1 MGKMKKTEFK
11 IPIYDFDVTILEVE
25 SKEDKAEVNAILSN
39 LTPDKESIDEVLGYI
54 EDGSMNGG
62 DTFRNL
68 LRRKF
73 VVVLYPFK
81 DIETRREVVNHE
93 KRHIEDRVLEY
104 CGISD
109 IEASAYLAGYISK
122 FMY

>member
-1 MGKMKKTEFK
+1 MKKTEFK

-25 SKEDKAEVNAILSN
+25 SKEDKAEVNTILSN
-39 LTPDKESIDEVLGYI
+39 LIPDKESINEVLGYI
-54 EDGSMNGG
+54 EDGCMNGG
-62 DTFRNL
+62 DTFRNML
-68 LRRKF
+68 CKKF
-73 VVVLYPFK
+73 VVVLCPFK
-81 DIETRREVVNHE
+81 DVETRREVINHE

-104 CGISD
+104 CGVKD

>member
-1 MGKMKKTEFK
+1 MKTTEFK
-11 IPIYDFDVTILEVE
+11 IPIYGFDVTILEVE
-25 SKEDKAEVNAILSN
+25 SKEDKAEVNTILSN
-39 LTPDKESIDEVLGYI
+39 LIPDKKTIDEVLCYI

-62 DTFRNL
+62 YTFRNML
-68 LRRKF
+68 YKKF

-81 DIETRREVVNHE
+81 DIETRREVINHE
-93 KRHIEDRVLEY
+93 KRHIEDRLLEY
-104 CGISD
+104 CDISD

>member
-1 MGKMKKTEFK
+1 MKTTEFK

-25 SKEDKAEVNAILSN
+25 SKDDKDDVNTILSN
-39 LTPDKESIDEVLGYI
+39 LIPDKKTIDEVLSYI

-62 DTFRNL
+62 YTFRNML
-68 LRRKF
+68 YKKF

-81 DIETRREVVNHE
+81 DIETRREVINHE
-93 KRHIEDRVLEY
+93 KRHIEDRLLEY
-104 CGISD
+104 CDISD

>member
-1 MGKMKKTEFK
+1 MKKTEFN

-25 SKEDKAEVNAILSN
+25 SKEDKDVVNAILSN
-39 LTPDKESIDEVLGYI
+39 SFLQKESIDEVLGDI
-54 EDGSMNGG
+54 ENESMNGG

-68 LRRKF
+68 YHRKF

-81 DIETRREVVNHE
+81 DIETRREVINHE
-93 KRHIEDRVLEY
+93 KRHIEDRILEH

-109 IEASAYLAGYISK
+109 IESSAYLAGYISK

>member
-1 MGKMKKTEFK
+1 MMKKTEFK

-25 SKEDKAEVNAILSN
+25 SKEDKAEVNTILSN
-39 LTPDKESIDEVLGYI
+39 LIPNKESIDEVLGYI

-68 LRRKF
+68 LHRKF

-81 DIETRREVVNHE
+81 DIETRREVINHE

>member
-1 MGKMKKTEFK
+1 MKKIEFN
-11 IPIYDFDVTILEVE
+11 IPIYDFDVTILEIE
-25 SKEDKAEVNAILSN
+25 SKEDKDEVNTILSN
-39 LTPDKESIDEVLGYI
+39 FIINKESINEVLSYI

-68 LRRKF
+68 LHKKF
-73 VVVLYPFK
+73 IVILYPCK
-81 DIETRREVVNHE
+81 DIETRREVINHE
-93 KRHIEDRVLEY
+93 KRHIEDRILKH

-122 FMY
+122 FMH

>member
-1 MGKMKKTEFK
+1 MKKTEFY
-11 IPIYDFDVTILEVE
+11 IPIYDFNVTIVEVE
-25 SKEDKAEVNAILSN
+25 SKEDKDAVKTILSDITSN
-39 LTPDKESIDEVLGYI
+39 EEIIDEVLGYI

-68 LRRKF
+68 LHRKF

-81 DIETRREVVNHE
+81 DVETRREVINHE

-104 CGISD
+104 CGITD

>member
-1 MGKMKKTEFK
+1 MKKTEFN

-25 SKEDKAEVNAILSN
+25 SKEDKDEVNTILSN
-39 LTPDKESIDEVLGYI
+39 SFLHKESIDEVLGYI

-68 LRRKF
+68 YHRKF

-81 DIETRREVVNHE
+81 DIETRREVINHE

-104 CGISD
+104 CGITD

>member
-1 MGKMKKTEFK
+1 MKKKEFN
-11 IPIYDFDVTILEVE
+11 IPIYNFDVTIIEVE
-25 SKEDKAEVNAILSN
+25 SKEDKAEIDTILSN
-39 LTPDKESIDEVLGYI
+39 FIPNKESINEVLGYI

-68 LRRKF
+68 LDKKF
-73 VVVLYPFK
+73 IVVLYPFK
-81 DIETRREVVNHE
+81 DIETRREVINHE
-93 KRHIEDRVLEY
+93 KRHIEDRILEY

-109 IEASAYLAGYISK
+109 IEASGYLAGYISK

>member
-1 MGKMKKTEFK
+1 MKKTEFN

-25 SKEDKAEVNAILSN
+25 SKEDKAEVNTILSN
-39 LTPDKESIDEVLGYI
+39 IIPDKESIDEVLGYI

-62 DTFRNL
+62 DTFRNML
-68 LRRKF
+68 YKKF
-73 VVVLYPFK
+73 VIVLYPFK
-81 DIETRREVVNHE
+81 DVETRREIISHE
-93 KRHIEDRVLEY
+93 KRHIEDRLLEY

-122 FMY
+122 FMYW

>member
-1 MGKMKKTEFK
+1 MKKTEFN

-25 SKEDKAEVNAILSN
+25 SKEDKAEVNTILSN
-39 LTPDKESIDEVLGYI
+39 FIPDKESIAEELAHI
-54 EDGSMNGG
+54 EGGATNGG
-62 DTFRNL
+62 VTFRNL
-68 LRRKF
+68 LRKKF
-73 VVVLYPFK
+73 IVVLYPFE
-81 DIETRREVVNHE
+81 DIETRRMIINHE

>member
-1 MGKMKKTEFK
+1 MKKTEFN

-25 SKEDKAEVNAILSN
+25 SKEDKAEVNTILSN
-39 LTPDKESIDEVLGYI
+39 IIPDKESIDEVLGYI

-62 DTFRNL
+62 DTFRNMGYK
-68 LRRKF
+68 KF
-73 VVVLYPFK
+73 IVVLYPFK
-81 DIETRREVVNHE
+81 DVETRREIISHE
-93 KRHIEDRVLEY
+93 KRHIEDRLLEY

>member
-1 MGKMKKTEFK
+1 MKKTEFK
-11 IPIYDFDVTILEVE
+11 IPIYDFDVTVLEVE
-25 SKEDKAEVNAILSN
+25 SKKDKAKVNTILSN
-39 LTPDKESIDEVLGYI
+39 LIPNRESIDEVLGYI

-68 LRRKF
+68 LYRKF

-81 DIETRREVVNHE
+81 DIETRREVINHE
-93 KRHIEDRVLEY
+93 KRHIEDRILEY
-104 CGISD
+104 CRISD

>member
-1 MGKMKKTEFK
+1 MKKTEFK

-25 SKEDKAEVNAILSN
+25 SKEDKAEVNTILSN
-39 LTPDKESIDEVLGYI
+39 LIPDKESIDEALGYI

-68 LRRKF
+68 LCRKF

-81 DIETRREVVNHE
+81 DVETRREVINHE

>member
-1 MGKMKKTEFK
+1 MGIMKKTEFK
-11 IPIYDFDVTILEVE
+11 IPIYDFDVTILEIE
-25 SKEDKAEVNAILSN
+25 SKEDKAEVNTILSN
-39 LTPDKESIDEVLGYI
+39 CIPDKESIDEVLGYI

-81 DIETRREVVNHE
+81 DIETRREVINHE

>member
-1 MGKMKKTEFK
+1 MKKAEFK
-11 IPIYDFDVTILEVE
+11 IPIYDFDVTIIEIE
-25 SKEDKAEVNAILSN
+25 SKEDKSEVNTILSN
-39 LTPDKESIDEVLGYI
+39 LIPNKANKESIDEVLGYI

-62 DTFRNL
+62 DTFRNML
-68 LRRKF
+68 YRKF
-73 VVVLYPFK
+73 VVVLYPCK
-81 DIETRREVVNHE
+81 DTETRREVINHE

>member
-1 MGKMKKTEFK
+1 MKKTEFN

-25 SKEDKAEVNAILSN
+25 SKEDKAEVNTILSN
-39 LTPDKESIDEVLGYI
+39 FIPDRESIDKVLGYI

-62 DTFRNL
+62 DTFRNML
-68 LRRKF
+68 YKKF

-81 DIETRREVVNHE
+81 DIETRREIISHE
-93 KRHIEDRVLEY
+93 KRHIEDRLLEY

>member
-1 MGKMKKTEFK
+1 MKKTEFK

-39 LTPDKESIDEVLGYI
+39 LTPDKESIDEVLVYI

-81 DIETRREVVNHE
+81 DIETRREVINHE

-104 CGISD
+104 CGITD